1 MKFSLKIKNDHDIFA
16 KIDFI
21 GIVFLVMKT
30 KKKYSIYA
38 YKNTCWETC
47 WLNIDRRKKQKV
59 LTPYQMF

>member
-30 KKKYSIYA
+30 KKKYSIYV
-38 YKNTCWETC
+38 YKNTC
-47 WLNIDRRKKQKV
+47 
-59 LTPYQMF
+59 